1 MNVSLGK
8 LIDFSYFI
16 IFFSGYQGGKYFAN
30 NRLQELAFASTFALF
45 MFGAIKLA
53 MMRSEIK
60 WKWWFWSA
68 PLLVAYPMLVAPVSF
83 SINTNANVFFS
94 FFATRE
100 FLMAFLAPSIYF
112 MYKLGYPIERLEK
125 VFVVSLF
132 FLIINYLFHYFRL
145 DLRETFLG
153 GGYMSAQVTYDEWR
167 GFRLKPP
174 TYALFLITVYC
185 LIFLVQENLVVKK
198 VGVVLVLCMVG
209 YVWYILLQR
218 SQIAGL
224 ALSLLLYPLLFSR
237 PKRINLL
244 LFGIPII
251 FLAILMGSE
260 SFFDIFMEEDKIRAK
275 SFNIAIKMFFEVPL
289 FGFGQASNAGVTYQ
303 SLFGYRFFPSDL
315 GLIGVFFRF
324 GLIGGFIYLFFLFFI
339 LTRIVKANWSSRI
352 IYKKHNPVILALL
365 IWMISVAINIILI
378 PTFGYIQGITTGAL
392 IIGLTACYRDYFE
405 QDRSGNVRCL

>member
-1 MNVSLGK
+1 
-8 LIDFSYFI
+8 
-16 IFFSGYQGGKYFAN
+16 
-30 NRLQELAFASTFALF
+30 
-45 MFGAIKLA
+45 
-53 MMRSEIK
+53 
-60 WKWWFWSA
+60 
-68 PLLVAYPMLVAPVSF
+68 
-83 SINTNANVFFS
+83 
-94 FFATRE
+94 
-100 FLMAFLAPSIYF
+100 
-112 MYKLGYPIERLEK
+112 
-125 VFVVSLF
+125 
-132 FLIINYLFHYFRL
+132 
-145 DLRETFLG
+145 
-153 GGYMSAQVTYDEWR
+153 MSAQVTYDEWR

-339 LTRIVKANWSSRI
+339 FTRIVKANWSFRI

-365 IWMISVAINIILI
+365 IWMIGVTINIILI